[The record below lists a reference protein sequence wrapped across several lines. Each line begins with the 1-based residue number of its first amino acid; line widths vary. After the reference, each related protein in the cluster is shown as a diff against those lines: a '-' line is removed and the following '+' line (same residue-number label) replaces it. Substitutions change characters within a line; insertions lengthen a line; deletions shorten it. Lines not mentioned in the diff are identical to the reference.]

1 MYSVQYPDSFDEM
14 VAISLTAHG
23 IHCLDITHT
32 ELALRPTERIRIH
45 LTSGRNVRCDEACKS
60 HTSMD

>member
-1 MYSVQYPDSFDEM
+1 MYCVLFPDSFDAM

-32 ELALRPTERIRIH
+32 ELALRPTERIRINMM
-45 LTSGRNVRCDEACKS
+45 SERDVRCDEACKS